1 MYERRSVEP
10 ISREK
15 FIRRMLRHAGYG
27 GLLVLGSM
35 IVGVIGFHYL
45 TAEIWSNALLNAAM
59 LLGGM
64 GPVGDLTQTTLAG
77 KIFASAFSLYSGLVF
92 ITVSGLLAAPVFH
105 RILHR
110 FHWQGANH

>member
-15 FIRRMLRHAGYG
+15 FVRRMLRHAGYG
-27 GLLVLGSM
+27 GLLVLGSL
-35 IVGVIGFHYL
+35 IIGTIGFHYL
-45 TAEIWSNALLNAAM
+45 TDEKWWDAMVNAAM

-64 GPVGDLTQTTLAG
+64 GPTGDLVKIPNPG
-77 KIFASAFSLYSGLVF
+77 KIFAAAFALYAGLVF
-92 ITVSGLLAAPVFH
+92 ITVSGLLAAPIFH

-110 FHWQGANH
+110 FHWQGASK